1 MTALLEQSSTT
12 NSLGTQ
18 TRHSV
23 VSYLRQT
30 RHNQRHVP
38 LSEMARYLGIA
49 PEFLAGAIWGATEL
63 SNTDVAHL
71 VQAQSDD
78 VSIPAAAHNSWSD
91 DNDAIWS
98 PNRRWP
104 SFVAKEGSD

>member
-30 RHNQRHVP
+30 RHNQRHIP
-38 LSEMARYLGIA
+38 LSEIARYLGIA
-49 PEFLAGAIWGATEL
+49 PDFLEGAIWGATEL
-63 SNTDVAHL
+63 SNSDVAHL
-71 VQAQSDD
+71 VEAQSNAAAT
-78 VSIPAAAHNSWSD
+78 PAAAQNSWSD
-91 DNDAIWS
+91 DEDAAWS
-98 PNRRWP
+98 PDRAWP
-104 SFVAKEGSD
+104 TFVAKEGSD